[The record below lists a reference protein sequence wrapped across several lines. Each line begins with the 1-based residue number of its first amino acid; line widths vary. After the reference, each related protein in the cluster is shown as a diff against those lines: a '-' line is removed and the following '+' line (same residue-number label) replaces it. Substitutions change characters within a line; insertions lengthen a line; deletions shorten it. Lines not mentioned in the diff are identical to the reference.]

1 MSYAAAP
8 FSGRDLACVRGGRM
22 VFAGLNFSLAPGA
35 VLLLR
40 GRNGS
45 GKTSLLRMAA
55 GLLPSAAGGF
65 VWEDLDPPVDRATHH
80 SRILYAGH
88 AEAVKP
94 ALTVLENLVFWAA
107 LRGHSA
113 TACREALGRL
123 GLAELAD
130 LPARFLSAGQRRRVN
145 LARLFVSGAALW
157 LLDEPA
163 TALDTATR
171 DALDAAIG
179 AHRDAGGMAI
189 IATHGAPEVGPANEI
204 DLDKFAGHDIGFT
217 ASFDPDWAE
226 L

>member
-8 FSGRDLACVRGGRM
+8 FSGRDLACIRGGRM
-22 VFAGLNFSLAPGA
+22 VFAGLNFSIAPGGA
-35 VLLLR
+35 LLLR
-40 GRNGS
+40 GANGS

-55 GLLPSAAGGF
+55 GLLPAAAGGF

-80 SRILYAGH
+80 SRILYAAH
-88 AEAVKP
+88 ADAVKP
-94 ALTVLENLVFWAA
+94 ALTVLENLAFWGG
-107 LRGHSA
+107 LRGHGIN
-113 TACREALGRL
+113 ACRDALGRL

-163 TALDTATR
+163 TALDAETR
-171 DALDAAIG
+171 AALTTTID
-179 AHRDAGGMAI
+179 AHREAGGMAI
-189 IATHGAPEVGPANEI
+189 IATHGDIGVDGAVDI
-204 DLDKFAGHDIGFT
+204 DLGDFADHDIGFT
-217 ASFDPDWAE
+217 ANFDPDWAA